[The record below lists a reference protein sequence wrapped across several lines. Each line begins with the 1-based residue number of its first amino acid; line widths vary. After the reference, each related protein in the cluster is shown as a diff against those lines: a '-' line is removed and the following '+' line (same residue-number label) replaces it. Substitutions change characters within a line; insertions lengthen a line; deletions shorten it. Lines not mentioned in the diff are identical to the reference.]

1 MRRKLKGLKKKFERG
16 FTLTE
21 MLVVLIII
29 GVLVLLA
36 VPRFTAVVKR
46 AKMTEAKLMLK
57 QVYTL
62 EEAYFTEFDKYSK
75 NLGEIGFE
83 QERLVTEGGEARYRI
98 MIESATDT
106 SFVAKAISVVDYDK
120 DGQFNVW
127 RIDHRKRLVEELP
140 D

>member
-127 RIDHRKRLVEELP
+127 RIDHRKRLVEKLP